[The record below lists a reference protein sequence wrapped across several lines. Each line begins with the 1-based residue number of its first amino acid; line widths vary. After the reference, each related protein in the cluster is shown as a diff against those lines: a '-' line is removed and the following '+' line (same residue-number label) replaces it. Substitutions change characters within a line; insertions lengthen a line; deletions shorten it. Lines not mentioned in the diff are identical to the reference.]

1 MMIKKITSIPE
12 LEPVSF
18 ILMSE
23 SFRTELDS
31 NRMEDM
37 LWGFIMTE
45 FFDKGSFSNIISS

>member
-1 MMIKKITSIPE
+1 MN
-12 LEPVSF
+12 
-18 ILMSE
+18 E

-45 FFDKGSFSNIISS
+45 FFDKGSFSNIISSQDNNLDKKDKYIQ